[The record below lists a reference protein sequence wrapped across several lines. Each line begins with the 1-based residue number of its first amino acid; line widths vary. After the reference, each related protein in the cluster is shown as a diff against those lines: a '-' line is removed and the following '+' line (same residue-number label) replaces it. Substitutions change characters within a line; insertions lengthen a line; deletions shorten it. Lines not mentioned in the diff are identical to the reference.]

1 MMRYAILTLA
11 LITTLIS
18 AGCRDEAPQPAETTS
33 EATAAVVYEVPP
45 DTLAARLTAEMPPLV
60 LDVRTPEEYAEG
72 HVPGALNIPHT
83 EVAARLDEL
92 APYRDR
98 EIVLYCRSG
107 RRAGIAAEVL
117 KEAGFS
123 RLAHL
128 SGDMPGWAARGLPVE
143 R

>member
-1 MMRYAILTLA
+1 MRYAILLLA
-11 LITTLIS
+11 LVTSLMG
-18 AGCRDEAPQPAETTS
+18 AGCEDEPRQPAS
-33 EATAAVVYEVPP
+33 APEATAPVVHEVPP
-45 DTLAARLTAEMPPLV
+45 DTLAARLAAGTPPLV

-72 HVPGALNIPHT
+72 HVPGAINIPHT

-107 RRAGIAAEVL
+107 RRAGIAADVL

>member
-1 MMRYAILTLA
+1 MRIRTLP
-11 LITTLIS
+11 LLFTLVLS
-18 AGCRDEAPQPAETTS
+18 GAACRDEAPQAPEPAP
-33 EATAAVVYEVPP
+33 EATATVVREVPP
-45 DTLAARLTAEMPPLV
+45 DTLAARLAAERPPLV
-60 LDVRTPEEYAEG
+60 LDVRTPEEYAGG

-83 EVAARLDEL
+83 EVAARLGEL

-107 RRAGIAAEVL
+107 RRAGIAADVL

-143 R
+143 Q